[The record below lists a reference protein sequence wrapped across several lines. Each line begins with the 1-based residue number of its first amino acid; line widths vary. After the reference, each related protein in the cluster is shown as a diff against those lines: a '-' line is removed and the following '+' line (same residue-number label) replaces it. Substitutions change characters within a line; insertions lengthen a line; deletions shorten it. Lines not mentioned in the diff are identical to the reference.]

1 MNFDHVFKKTK
12 GKRPLFG
19 RKKDGPK
26 VPAGLLCRCNKCKA
40 PIFTEDVKANY
51 NICPKCHAYFRL
63 GALDRIRQV
72 ADEDSFEEWD
82 KDLAAQNPLSFDGYE
97 EKLAAAKLK
106 TDLREAVVTG
116 LCKIG
121 GISCVLAVMDGNFMM
136 GSLGKMTGEK
146 ITRAVEKATKL
157 KLPLVIFTCSG
168 GARMQEGIHSLMQMA
183 KTSAAIKDHSQAGLL
198 YISVLTDPTTG
209 GVTASFAMEADI
221 ILAEPKALLAF
232 AGPRVIQQTLGQKL
246 PKGFQRSE
254 FLLEH
259 GFVDAIV
266 ERQNLRESLGNLL
279 KLHEKKREFPEERA
293 WQKKAIEDANYIVST
308 CREMKKKSPWQRVEA
323 ARKKDRPTGKAY
335 IENLFTSFYEFHGD
349 RHFGD
354 DQAIIGGVALFEN
367 TPVTVIAQEK
377 GRGTKE
383 NIRHNFGMPS
393 PEGYRKSLRLMK
405 QAEKFGRPIICIVDT
420 PGAYCGIEAEER
432 GQGQA
437 IAQNIYEMSAL
448 QVPVLSLMIGEGG
461 SGGALA
467 LAVANE
473 VWMLENA
480 TYSILSPEGFAS
492 ILWKDSSKAKKA
504 AKGMKLTAGELK
516 EMRIVERV
524 FSEPETYTVESMEPV
539 VAEIR
544 RGLEKFLEAYR
555 DMDGEKIARQRY
567 DRFRSM

>member
-12 GKRPLFG
+12 VKSSLFG

-82 KDLAAQNPLSFDGYE
+82 NDLAAQNPLSFDGYE

-279 KLHEKKREFPEERA
+279 KLHEKKGEFQEERA

-308 CREMKKKSPWQRVEA
+308 CRDMKKKSPWQRVEA

-544 RGLEKFLEAYR
+544 RGLEKFLEVYR

-567 DRFRSM
+567 DRFRRM